1 LAFYYDGLIEA
12 KEDVHSETPI
22 RASLFKKIADVYA
35 EKGEEQE
42 AERCLKLAMDLYSRD
57 TFLDYIDDMIGV
69 YYTWGKIHLDYG
81 RAHLAAKFFRPVVEL
96 DMLLYGQEAKNRVGY
111 QSLKEASEAL
121 QDKKDLEAVKTKF
134 NSSEEKETKLN
145 EEKLGSEV
153 KKVKEKAEWA
163 VDI

>member
-1 LAFYYDGLIEA
+1 M
-12 KEDVHSETPI
+12 PI

-57 TFLDYIDDMIGV
+57 TFLDYIDDMIGC

-96 DMLLYGQEAKNRVGY
+96 DMLLYGQEARNRPGY

-121 QDKKDLEAVKTKF
+121 ADKTDLDAMKKSL
-134 NSSEEKETKLN
+134 NSYEEKDTKQN
-145 EEKLGSEV
+145 EQKLESEV
-153 KKVKEKAEWA
+153 RKVKEKTEWA
-163 VDI
+163 IDI